1 MTGLEAGGF
10 DPAPH
15 FAACYSEDFLPL
27 HPWQYSEMLAE
38 KCAKH
43 NTRVW
48 LVNTGWVRGP
58 VGVGQRMSLTQTRA
72 IIDSIHDESMDLSEH
87 IHMRRF

>member
-1 MTGLEAGGF
+1 
-10 DPAPH
+10 
-15 FAACYSEDFLPL
+15 
-27 HPWQYSEMLAE
+27 MLAE